1 MDWCSVYLTP
11 QGLPKYIHL
20 SPPLIFPTTSNG
32 IRTKNRPMWI
42 TPGAA
47 PIRWMGP
54 IRNPRWEQK
63 RTEGYVIV
71 SKLIVRSLQAFLEPA
86 IVSSM
91 FMLSFLFVM
100 ACGLSRWKQ
109 IFAFFLSFVFMYFK
123 SFVFILIIVL
133 QYYEKLYFPWQC
145 IFTRLI

>member
-1 MDWCSVYLTP
+1 
-11 QGLPKYIHL
+11 
-20 SPPLIFPTTSNG
+20 
-32 IRTKNRPMWI
+32 
-42 TPGAA
+42 
-47 PIRWMGP
+47 MGP

-71 SKLIVRSLQAFLEPA
+71 SKLIVRSLQAFIEPV

-91 FMLSFLFVM
+91 FMLSFIFVM
-100 ACGLSRWKQ
+100 ECGLSRWKQ
-109 IFAFFLSFVFMYFK
+109 IFAVFLSFVFMYFK

-133 QYYEKLYFPWQC
+133 QYYEKLYFPWKC